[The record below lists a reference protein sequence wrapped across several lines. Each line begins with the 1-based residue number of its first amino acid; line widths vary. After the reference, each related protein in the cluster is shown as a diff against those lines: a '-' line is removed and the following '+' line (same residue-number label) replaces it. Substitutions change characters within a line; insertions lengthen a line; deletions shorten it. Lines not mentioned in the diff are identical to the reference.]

1 MYVPETAQFDRLG
14 LFDFRTIQ
22 FHKIL
27 DLKYLIASN
36 LDSTH
41 NLRLAETYRK
51 VWQNDKSFYFEPHE
65 GFYISFIAE
74 NAEKTNKKRDFHSRI
89 TASAGKKNFSGKMVK
104 SRKIHAN
111 QLPETFT
118 GRRYNF
124 QKDELDEPVIELD
137 LSSLEHSIDKID
149 PDILFELQKE
159 RLATV

>member
-1 MYVPETAQFDRLG
+1 
-14 LFDFRTIQ
+14 
-22 FHKIL
+22 
-27 DLKYLIASN
+27 
-36 LDSTH
+36 
-41 NLRLAETYRK
+41 
-51 VWQNDKSFYFEPHE
+51 
-65 GFYISFIAE
+65 
-74 NAEKTNKKRDFHSRI
+74 
-89 TASAGKKNFSGKMVK
+89 MVK

-159 RLATV
+159 RLQQCEQKLLQKKKSL